1 MNVIDNGSSSMFLVG
16 SQTGGVVEVIGQT
29 APVGTVTTL
38 VAQLDGTVVTVS
50 ENGLEPKARITQNGS
65 YSVAV
70 AGATVTIEVADINV
84 FRANISYSGR
94 YLRELVHLNYVT
106 MPAGLAFPDTGQIDI
121 VSAGDDAEYGWD
133 AVDND
138 PSDGLAGFSYVK
150 LDASGNDLPVSA
162 PAWEFTRDNR
172 SGLIY
177 RYNGS
182 VTASW
187 DEAMAAAAA
196 YTGLGRS
203 WRLPTITELVFLA
216 NYWKSGGVIDPMVA
230 AISSGFPFSGTEY
243 TGTANVWALALNDGH
258 TDKAISKSSSSRPQ
272 FFVTGTQLV
281 PSFTDNGDGTVTDA
295 GTGLMW
301 SKTTIG
307 TVASWAA
314 AISTAN
320 NSTLAGHDDW
330 RVANIKEVHTIIDFA
345 GAISTPA
352 IPAPFVIP
360 ASSYIWTSTTSFT
373 NTNYAWFI
381 LMQNSIGG
389 RGWMSSPMFTK
400 TTPGLT
406 ALLVRNT

>member
-1 MNVIDNGSSSMFLVG
+1 
-16 SQTGGVVEVIGQT
+16 
-29 APVGTVTTL
+29 
-38 VAQLDGTVVTVS
+38 
-50 ENGLEPKARITQNGS
+50 
-65 YSVAV
+65 
-70 AGATVTIEVADINV
+70 
-84 FRANISYSGR
+84 
-94 YLRELVHLNYVT
+94 
-106 MPAGLAFPDTGQIDI
+106 
-121 VSAGDDAEYGWD
+121 
-133 AVDND
+133 
-138 PSDGLAGFSYVK
+138 
-150 LDASGNDLPVSA
+150 
-162 PAWEFTRDNR
+162 
-172 SGLIY
+172 LIY